1 MNLRQATPS
10 DVPSIVNIHNSAFQG
25 FFLTSL
31 GSRFLEFYYSCLIK
45 SSETVVVVAEEG
57 CKALGFSAA
66 STQCKGFNSRLIKN
80 NLLRFGIVA
89 LKMFFTSPKA
99 LLRLVKNLTKKGD
112 KKVEDSEDYAELYS
126 IGVADNQQGK
136 GIGKC
141 LLKEAEQQLKAKGVE
156 KVSLTT
162 DYYNNA
168 ATLGFYRSMGYETL
182 YEFVTYPDRRMYRL
196 IKIL

>member
-10 DVPSIVNIHNSAFQG
+10 DVPSIVSIHNSAFQG

-31 GSRFLEFYYSCLIK
+31 GSNFLGFYYSCFINNG
-45 SSETVVVVAEEG
+45 ETVVVVAEEEG
-57 CKALGFSAA
+57 KALGFSAA
-66 STQCKGFNSRLIKN
+66 STQCKGFNSKLIKR
-80 NLLRFGIVA
+80 NLLQFGMVA
-89 LKMFFTSPKA
+89 LKMLFNSPKA

-112 KKVEDSEDYAELYS
+112 KAEDDENYAELYS

-141 LLKEAEQQLKAKGVE
+141 LLKETEQLLKAKGVE

-162 DYYNNA
+162 DYYDNA
-168 ATLGFYRSMGYETL
+168 VTLGFYRSMGYETL
-182 YEFVTYPDRRMYRL
+182 YEFVTYPNRKMYRL